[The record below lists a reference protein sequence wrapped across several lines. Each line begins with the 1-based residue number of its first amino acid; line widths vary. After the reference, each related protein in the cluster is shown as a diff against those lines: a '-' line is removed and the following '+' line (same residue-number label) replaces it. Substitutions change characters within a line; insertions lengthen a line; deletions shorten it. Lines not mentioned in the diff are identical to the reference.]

1 MTLTEAREKKGL
13 SQRQLAEKANMHY
26 MQINKIETGKIKIG
40 NISARNFIALSEAL
54 EVDLKELLKE

>member
-40 NISARNFIALSEAL
+40 NISAKNFIALSEIL
-54 EVDLKELLKE
+54 EVDPKELLKE

>member
-13 SQRQLAEKANMHY
+13 SQRQLAEKVGIHY

-40 NISARNFIALSEAL
+40 NISAKNFIALSETL
-54 EVDLKELLKE
+54 EVDPKELLNE

>member
-40 NISARNFIALSEAL
+40 NISAKNFIALSEAL
-54 EVDLKELLKE
+54 ETDPKELLKE

>member
-13 SQRQLAEKANMHY
+13 SQRQLAKKVAMHY

-40 NISARNFIALSEAL
+40 NISAKNFIALSEAL
-54 EVDLKELLKE
+54 EVDPKELLNE

>member
-40 NISARNFIALSEAL
+40 NISAKNFITLSEIL
-54 EVDLKELLKE
+54 EVDPKELLKE

>member
-13 SQRQLAEKANMHY
+13 SQRQLAEKANIHY

-40 NISARNFIALSEAL
+40 NISAKNFIALSEAL
-54 EVDLKELLKE
+54 EVSPKELLKE

>member
-13 SQRQLAEKANMHY
+13 SQRQLAEKANIHY

-40 NISARNFIALSEAL
+40 NISAKNFIALSEAL
-54 EVDLKELLKE
+54 EVNPKELLKE

>member
-13 SQRQLAEKANMHY
+13 SQRQLAKKVDMHY

-40 NISARNFIALSEAL
+40 NISAKNFIALSEAL
-54 EVDLKELLKE
+54 EVDPKELLNE